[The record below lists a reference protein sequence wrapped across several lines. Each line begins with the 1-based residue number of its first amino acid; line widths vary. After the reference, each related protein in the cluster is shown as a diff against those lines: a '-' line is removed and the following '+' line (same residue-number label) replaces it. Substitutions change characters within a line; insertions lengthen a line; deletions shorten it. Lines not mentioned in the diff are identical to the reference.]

1 MAALEPARS
10 GTPHSAPAGSG
21 TARSALQ
28 GIGRSR
34 FVLGLVLAVVLPPA
48 VEVLVTLA
56 GYRNFSIIM
65 LLHLAVAVA
74 VAAIGGF
81 WPAVVAAVLGTT
93 LLNYFSADP
102 VGSLSIADPST
113 LFTLLVFLA
122 VACSV
127 ALAVGLATRRAEEA
141 ARSGAEATA
150 LSELSLRILSSDGSL
165 ETFLEK
171 VRSRLAV
178 DAVTLLAGSSAA
190 GPRSMAGPG
199 SPAGPGSAAAGR
211 PGRVPGSNTEWTVV
225 ASAGTS
231 PPVTHAAAD
240 HTAVVDSRYTLL
252 INGGPPAGQPFSGQH
267 QRMLAA
273 FGAFLVAIL
282 ERRQLVASRQDNQRL
297 SEGNKMR
304 TSILRAVSHDLR
316 TPLAGI
322 KLAVSSLRQ
331 EEVRFSP
338 EDEREL
344 LATIEDSADRLDHLI
359 GNLLDM
365 SRITADSVNPLLRG
379 LGWVDV
385 LPDALKGLPAGRIR
399 VEVPPNLPRVEADA
413 GMLERVVA
421 NLVENALKYAPEADV
436 VLTARAGE
444 GIALAGRPASEFC
457 VVDQGTGVAPAAVLD
472 MFLPFQRLNDSQRT
486 DGGRNVG
493 IGLGLAVANGF
504 TEAMGGTLAA
514 EPTPG
519 GGLTMVVTLP
529 LWEGPLP

>member
-1 MAALEPARS
+1 MAAVESARGGAARS
-10 GTPHSAPAGSG
+10 GPGRSGTAGSG
-21 TARSALQ
+21 TAAPELQ

-34 FVLGLVLAVVLPPA
+34 FVVGMVLAVVLPPG

-56 GYRNFSIIM
+56 GYRNFAIIM

-102 VGSLSIADPST
+102 VGTLSIADPST

-127 ALAVGLATRRAEEA
+127 ALAVGLATRRAQEA

-171 VRSRLAV
+171 VRSRLGV
-178 DAVTLLAGSSAA
+178 DAVTLLADSSPGSS
-190 GPRSMAGPG
+190 PG
-199 SPAGPGSAAAGR
+199 SPHGAGPAAGSV
-211 PGRVPGSNTEWTVV
+211 PGRPRSNNTSWAVL

-231 PPVTHAAAD
+231 APVTHAAAD
-240 HTAVVDSRYTLL
+240 HAVVVDSRYTLL
-252 INGGPPAGQPFSGQH
+252 INGGPPAGHTFSGQH

-282 ERRQLVASRQDNQRL
+282 ERRQLAASMQDNQRL

-331 EEVRFSP
+331 EDVQFSP

-379 LGWVDV
+379 LGWADV
-385 LPDALKGLPAGRIR
+385 LPDALKGLPAARIR
-399 VEVPPNLPRVEADA
+399 VELPPNLPRVEADA

-421 NLVENALKYAPEADV
+421 NLVENALKYAPDADV

-444 GIALAGRPASEFC
+444 GIALAGRPASEFR
-457 VVDQGTGVAPAAVLD
+457 VVDHGAGVAPAAVLD
-472 MFLPFQRLNDSQRT
+472 MFQPFQRLNDSQRT
-486 DGGRNVG
+486 GGGRTVG

-504 TEAMGGTLAA
+504 TEAMGGILAA

>member
-1 MAALEPARS
+1 M
-10 GTPHSAPAGSG
+10 
-21 TARSALQ
+21 
-28 GIGRSR
+28 
-34 FVLGLVLAVVLPPA
+34 VLAAVLPPA

-56 GYRNFSIIM
+56 GYRNFAIIM

-127 ALAVGLATRRAEEA
+127 ALAVGLASRRAQEA

-171 VRSRLAV
+171 VRSRLGV
-178 DAVTLLAGSSAA
+178 DAVTLVAGSAPGGSRTPGAA
-190 GPRSMAGPG
+190 RGAESPGGRGPG
-199 SPAGPGSAAAGR
+199 RRTDSNAGEI
-211 PGRVPGSNTEWTVV
+211 VL

-231 PPVTHAAAD
+231 PPVTRAAA
-240 HTAVVDSRYTLL
+240 HHAVVVDSRYMLL
-252 INGGPPAGQPFSGQH
+252 INGGPPAGQPFTGQH

-282 ERRQLVASRQDNQRL
+282 ERRQLVASMEDNQRL

-331 EEVRFSP
+331 EDVKFSP

-379 LGWVDV
+379 LGWTDV
-385 LPDALKGLPAGRIR
+385 LPDALRGLPAARIR
-399 VEVPPNLPRVEADA
+399 VELPPNLPRVEADA

-444 GIALAGRPASEFC
+444 GIALGGRPASEFR
-457 VVDQGTGVAPAAVLD
+457 VVDHGSGVAPAAVMD
-472 MFLPFQRLNDSQRT
+472 MFQPFQRLNDYQRT
-486 DGGRNVG
+486 GGGRSVG

-519 GGLTMVVTLP
+519 GGLTMVVALP

>member
-1 MAALEPARS
+1 MAAVESTGSGAARS
-10 GTPHSAPAGSG
+10 GPGGSG

-34 FVLGLVLAVVLPPA
+34 FVIGLVLAVVLPPA
-48 VEVLVTLA
+48 VEVGVTLA
-56 GYRNFSIIM
+56 GYRNFAIIM

-127 ALAVGLATRRAEEA
+127 ALAVGLATRRAQEA
-141 ARSGAEATA
+141 ARSGAEAMA

-171 VRSRLAV
+171 VRSRLGV
-178 DAVTLLAGSSAA
+178 EAVTLVAVSSQGGQGS
-190 GPRSMAGPG
+190 PRSAGPG
-199 SPAGPGSAAAGR
+199 RGPGGGPGRGPGSGAAD
-211 PGRVPGSNTEWTVV
+211 WTVL

-252 INGGPPAGQPFSGQH
+252 INGGPPAGQQFSGQL

-282 ERRQLVASRQDNQRL
+282 ERRQLVASMQDNQRL
-297 SEGNKMR
+297 LEGNKMR

-331 EEVRFSP
+331 EDVRFSP

-379 LGWVDV
+379 LGWAEV
-385 LPDALKGLPAGRIR
+385 LPDALRGLPAGRIR

-421 NLVENALKYAPEADV
+421 NLAENALKYAPEADV

-444 GIALAGRPASEFC
+444 GIALEGRPASEFR
-457 VVDQGTGVAPAAVLD
+457 VVDQGSGVAPAAVLE
-472 MFLPFQRLNDSQRT
+472 MFRPFQRLNDSQRT
-486 DGGRNVG
+486 DGGQNVG

-514 EPTPG
+514 EPTAG

>member
-1 MAALEPARS
+1 MAAVESARGGAGRS
-10 GTPHSAPAGSG
+10 GQAGSAGSG
-21 TARSALQ
+21 TARPELQ

-34 FVLGLVLAVVLPPA
+34 FVVGMALAVVLPPA

-56 GYRNFSIIM
+56 GYRNFAIIM

-102 VGSLSIADPST
+102 VGTLSIADPST

-127 ALAVGLATRRAEEA
+127 ALAVGLATRRAQEA

-150 LSELSLRILSSDGSL
+150 LSELALRILSSDGSL
-165 ETFLEK
+165 ESFLEK
-171 VRSRLAV
+171 VRSRLDV
-178 DAVTLLAGSSAA
+178 DAVTLVAGGPPGGRRVGPDRPAAGS
-190 GPRSMAGPG
+190 GPDWGRG
-199 SPAGPGSAAAGR
+199 SI
-211 PGRVPGSNTEWTVV
+211 TEWAVL

-231 PPVTHAAAD
+231 APVTRAAAD
-240 HTAVVDSRYTLL
+240 HAVVVDSRYTLL
-252 INGGPPAGQPFSGQH
+252 INGGPPAGQAFSGQH

-282 ERRQLVASRQDNQRL
+282 ERRQLVASMQDNQRL

-331 EEVRFSP
+331 EDVRFSP

-379 LGWVDV
+379 LGWAEV
-385 LPDALKGLPAGRIR
+385 LPDALRGLPAARIR

-444 GIALAGRPASEFC
+444 GIALAGRPASEFR
-457 VVDQGTGVAPAAVLD
+457 VVDRGSGVAPAAVLD
-472 MFLPFQRLNDSQRT
+472 MFQPFQRLNDSQRT
-486 DGGRNVG
+486 GGGRTVG

>member
-1 MAALEPARS
+1 M
-10 GTPHSAPAGSG
+10 
-21 TARSALQ
+21 
-28 GIGRSR
+28 
-34 FVLGLVLAVVLPPA
+34 VLAVLLPPA

-74 VAAIGGF
+74 VAAIGGL

-141 ARSGAEATA
+141 ARSGAEATT

-178 DAVTLLAGSSAA
+178 DAVTLLAGSGPAA
-190 GPRSMAGPG
+190 SAGPG
-199 SPAGPGSAAAGR
+199 STGSATGSSTGSR
-211 PGRVPGSNTEWTVV
+211 PGRGQGSNTEWAVV

-282 ERRQLVASRQDNQRL
+282 ERRQLVASMQDNQRL

-331 EEVRFSP
+331 EDVRFSP

-365 SRITADSVNPLLRG
+365 SRITADSVNPLLGG
-379 LGWVDV
+379 LGWADV
-385 LPDALKGLPAGRIR
+385 LPEALRGLPAGRIR
-399 VEVPPNLPRVEADA
+399 VELPPNLPRVEADA

-421 NLVENALKYAPEADV
+421 NLVENALKYAPDADV

-444 GIALAGRPASEFC
+444 GIALAGRPASEFR
-457 VVDQGTGVAPAAVLD
+457 VVDQGAGVAPAAVLD
-472 MFLPFQRLNDSQRT
+472 MFRPFQRLNDSQRT
-486 DGGRNVG
+486 DAGRNVG

>member
-1 MAALEPARS
+1 M
-10 GTPHSAPAGSG
+10 
-21 TARSALQ
+21 
-28 GIGRSR
+28 
-34 FVLGLVLAVVLPPA
+34 VLAVVLPPA
-48 VEVLVTLA
+48 VEILVTLA

-74 VAAIGGF
+74 VAAIGGL

-102 VGSLSIADPST
+102 VGTLSIADPST
-113 LFTLLVFLA
+113 LFTLVVFLA

-127 ALAVGLATRRAEEA
+127 ALAVGLATRRAQEA

-150 LSELSLRILSSDGSL
+150 LSELSLRILSSDGSV

-171 VRSRLAV
+171 VRSRLGV
-178 DAVTLLAGSSAA
+178 DAVTLVA
-190 GPRSMAGPG
+190 G
-199 SPAGPGSAAAGR
+199 SPAGDPRGPGSA
-211 PGRVPGSNTEWTVV
+211 PGRGPGRIPGSQTQWTVL

-231 PPVTHAAAD
+231 PPVTHAAAR
-240 HTAVVDSRYTLL
+240 HAVVVDSRYTLL

-282 ERRQLVASRQDNQRL
+282 ERRQLVASMEDNQRL

-331 EEVRFSP
+331 EDVRFSP

-365 SRITADSVNPLLRG
+365 SRITADSVNPLLGG
-379 LGWVDV
+379 LGWTDV
-385 LPDALKGLPAGRIR
+385 LPDALRGLPAARIR
-399 VEVPPNLPRVEADA
+399 VELPPNLPRVEADA

-421 NLVENALKYAPEADV
+421 NLVENALKYAPDADV

-444 GIALAGRPASEFC
+444 GIALGGRPASEFR
-457 VVDQGTGVAPAAVLD
+457 VVDQGSGVAPAAVLD
-472 MFLPFQRLNDSQRT
+472 MFQPFQRLNDSQRT
-486 DGGRNVG
+486 GGGRTVG
-493 IGLGLAVANGF
+493 IGLGLAVAKGF
-504 TEAMGGTLAA
+504 SEAMGGTLAA